1 MPAITEL
8 LPYILAL
15 GLAAA
20 IPGPGMTAIVA
31 RTLNGALWRVLL
43 RLQA

>member
-1 MPAITEL
+1 MSLQTEL

-20 IPGPGMTAIVA
+20 IPGPGMTTIVA
-31 RTLNGALWRVLL
+31 RSINGGSPQALL
-43 RLQA
+43 RLSA